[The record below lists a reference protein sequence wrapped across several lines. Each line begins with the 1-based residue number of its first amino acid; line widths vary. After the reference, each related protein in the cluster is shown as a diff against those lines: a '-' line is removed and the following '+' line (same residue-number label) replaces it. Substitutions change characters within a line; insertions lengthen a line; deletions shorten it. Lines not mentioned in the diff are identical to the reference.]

1 MSDTD
6 ISRALKDAR
15 RMFNANGE
23 AFAMAGGLPAR
34 LDNVVIGVIAR
45 AILAERERCAK
56 IAENRA
62 GLTDYDIEPEAAVAE
77 SVTAKSIATSIRQGS
92 PK

>member
-15 RMFNANGE
+15 RIFKANGE

-45 AILAERERCAK
+45 ALIAERRHAPTAQISCT
-56 IAENRA
+56 RA
-62 GLTDYDIEPEAAVAE
+62 TTISG
-77 SVTAKSIATSIRQGS
+77 VTAHGAHRRLVRDSDEPAV
-92 PK
+92 